1 MAAEN
6 YSELI
11 FRLKN
16 RKVDLE
22 MRKMTRRIAG
32 GFAAATLSVA
42 LVACSD
48 AEDAA
53 DDAKDTAGSVAA
65 DASDSAGSAASDA
78 TDAAG
83 SAAAEATGSK
93 DENGEGGTQT
103 ITTAGGE
110 EEVPADLA
118 TAIEEKR
125 AEWGDVQNVESSDKG
140 TLATFEGGKYLAYS
154 EETGAQPV
162 IGKIAETWVNEG
174 GLDSSV
180 GLPTNPEADATDA
193 KGWTQEFS
201 NGSISWTQ
209 GEDGQFKAD
218 VEA

>member
-1 MAAEN
+1 
-6 YSELI
+6 
-11 FRLKN
+11 
-16 RKVDLE
+16 

-53 DDAKDTAGSVAA
+53 DDAKDAAGSVAA
-65 DASDSAGSAASDA
+65 DASDAAGSAASDA

-93 DENGEGGTQT
+93 DDNAEGAKGETQT
-103 ITTAGGE
+103 ITTANGE

-118 TAIEEKR
+118 AAIEEKQ
-125 AEWGDVQNVESSDKG
+125 AEWGDVQSVESSDEG

-174 GLDSSV
+174 GLDASV

-193 KGWTQEFS
+193 NGWTQTFS
-201 NGSISWTQ
+201 NGTISWTE

-218 VEA
+218 IEA